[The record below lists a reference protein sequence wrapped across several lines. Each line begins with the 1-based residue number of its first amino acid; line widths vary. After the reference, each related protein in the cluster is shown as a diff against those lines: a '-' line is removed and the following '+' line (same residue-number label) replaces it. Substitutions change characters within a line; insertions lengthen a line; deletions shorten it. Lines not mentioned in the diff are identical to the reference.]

1 MLPLLLFCAA
11 DNMNRQLYAKS
22 LDSQEGLLLS
32 VFEDVIGQLLKRV
45 RIPPP
50 PPPPPSALPSL
61 LSTKDSNEGLCL
73 SLLDHR
79 ILQVTLAY
87 FCLIQQSS
95 LIEVATLDRLV
106 EGFLQRAFGCKMD
119 FAVELALKKLQM
131 ERLASFRGV
140 R

>member
-1 MLPLLLFCAA
+1 
-11 DNMNRQLYAKS
+11 MNRQLYAKS

-50 PPPPPSALPSL
+50 PSHSALPSL
-61 LSTKDSNEGLCL
+61 LSTKDFDEDLCL
-73 SLLDHR
+73 ALLDHR